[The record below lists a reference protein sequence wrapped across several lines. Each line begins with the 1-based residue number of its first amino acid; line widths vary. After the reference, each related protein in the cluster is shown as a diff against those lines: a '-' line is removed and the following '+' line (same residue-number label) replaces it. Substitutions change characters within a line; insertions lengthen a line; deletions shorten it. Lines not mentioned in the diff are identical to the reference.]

1 MLNSTKRLREGF
13 RVSLSDV
20 ETGSPTTLSCLPQV
34 LTTGLL
40 IPMQATPCSVTQA
53 QKCLLSTS
61 LPSCLCMEVF
71 AEHLPAHLLTWQCLP
86 STYY

>member
-1 MLNSTKRLREGF
+1 M
-13 RVSLSDV
+13 SLSDV

-40 IPMQATPCSVTQA
+40 IPMQATPCPVTQA

-61 LPSCLCMEVF
+61 LPSCSCMEVF
-71 AEHLPAHLLTWQCLP
+71 APCPFTHMAVFAEHLLL
-86 STYY
+86 SGKHYRG